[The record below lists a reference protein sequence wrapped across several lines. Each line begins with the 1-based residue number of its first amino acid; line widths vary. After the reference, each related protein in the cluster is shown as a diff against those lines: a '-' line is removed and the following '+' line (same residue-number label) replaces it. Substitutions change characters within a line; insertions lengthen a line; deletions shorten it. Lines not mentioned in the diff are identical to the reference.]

1 MCTGSGCCSPDS
13 VLIGRGHGHLK
24 HFMEIRG
31 LGIINVQDLFGIR
44 SIRIQ
49 KRIEVE
55 VNLREWDEKEDWDR
69 DGLQERVSTILG
81 IQIPQIIVPIN
92 PGKNITV
99 ISEVIA
105 MNHMLKVYGINT
117 AQRFNDILIDRLES
131 DRQTRHYLR
140 YDKE

>member
-1 MCTGSGCCSPDS
+1 
-13 VLIGRGHGHLK
+13 
-24 HFMEIRG
+24 
-31 LGIINVQDLFGIR
+31 
-44 SIRIQ
+44 
-49 KRIEVE
+49 
-55 VNLREWDEKEDWDR
+55 
-69 DGLQERVSTILG
+69 VSTILG